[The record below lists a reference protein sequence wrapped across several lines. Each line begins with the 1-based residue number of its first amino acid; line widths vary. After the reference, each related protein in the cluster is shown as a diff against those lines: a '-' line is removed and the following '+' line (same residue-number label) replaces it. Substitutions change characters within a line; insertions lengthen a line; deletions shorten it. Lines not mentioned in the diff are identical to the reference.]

1 MRSFSW
7 LKSIVLAAALVAS
20 WTCSI
25 AQTKWDLASANPP
38 TNFQTINLD
47 RFVEDVEKR
56 TNGALKITHH
66 SNASLFKMVEIRRA
80 TQRGQV
86 AVGEVLLGTMVN
98 EFPLLAFDAVPFLFT
113 SREEG
118 QRFWREIRP
127 FVEKKLAEQGLTI
140 LYVQPWQPQGLYST
154 KEVKSITDI
163 KGTRFRA
170 HSPVFA
176 KYAQAL
182 GAQPLSI
189 PYTELSQAILTGSVD
204 TMMTGITAAAD
215 LKFAKTMPY
224 YYDVQ
229 ASFTHSI
236 VFANLEKLN
245 QLPEP
250 LRAELRRA
258 AAAAE
263 ERAVQ
268 NVIALEQQQI
278 KTVIEAGMKV
288 TLSPDPKLKAEMLE
302 AGKGVIDE
310 WLQQAGPEAQR
321 ALAAIRR

>member
-1 MRSFSW
+1 MRTSSW
-7 LKSIVLAAALVAS
+7 LKSVALVAALAAPWAS
-20 WTCSI
+20 SM
-25 AQTKWDLASANPP
+25 AQVKWDLASANPP
-38 TNFQTINLD
+38 TNFQTTNLD
-47 RFVEDVEKR
+47 RFVEDVDKR

-66 SNASLFKMVEIRRA
+66 SNASLFKMAEIRRA

-98 EFPLLAFDAVPFLFT
+98 EFPLLAFDAVPFLFN

-118 QRFWREIRP
+118 QKFWQEIRP
-127 FVEKKLAEQGLTI
+127 FVEKRLAEQGLTI

-154 KEVKSITDI
+154 KEVKGVADL

-176 KYAQAL
+176 KYAQAV

-189 PYTELSQAILTGSVD
+189 PYTELSQAILTGAVD

-215 LKFAKTMPY
+215 LKFWKNMPY

-229 ASFTHSI
+229 ASFTHNI
-236 VFANLEKLN
+236 IFANLEKFN
-245 QLPEP
+245 ALPEAV
-250 LRAELRRA
+250 RTELRKA

-268 NVIALEQQQI
+268 NVIALEQQQV
-278 KTVIEAGMKV
+278 KMVTENGMKV
-288 TLSPDPKLKAEMLE
+288 LPADAKLKAEMR
-302 AGKGVIDE
+302 ASAKGVIDE
-310 WLQQAGPEAQR
+310 WMQQAGPEAQR
-321 ALAAIRR
+321 ALTAIRR

>member
-1 MRSFSW
+1 MLSVRW
-7 LKSIVLAAALVAS
+7 LQSLSLALALAAP
-20 WTCSI
+20 W
-25 AQTKWDLASANPP
+25 AQSNAQVKWDLASANTP
-38 TNFQTINLD
+38 TNFQTINLN
-47 RFVEDVEKR
+47 RLVEDIDKR

-66 SNASLFKMVEIRRA
+66 SNASLFKMAEIRRA

-86 AVGEVLLGTMVN
+86 AMGEVLLGTMVN

-118 QRFWREIRP
+118 VRFWKEIRP
-127 FVEKKLAEQGLTI
+127 YVEKRLAEQGLTL

-154 KEVKSITDI
+154 KEIKTVADL

-176 KYAQAL
+176 KYAQAV

-189 PYTELSQAILTGSVD
+189 PYTELSQAIFTGAVD

-215 LKFAKTMPY
+215 LKFWKSMPY

-229 ASFTHSI
+229 ASFTHNI
-236 VFANLEKLN
+236 IFANTEKFN
-245 QLPEP
+245 ALPEAV
-250 LRAELRRA
+250 RAEVRNA
-258 AAAAE
+258 SASAE
-263 ERAVQ
+263 EGALQ
-268 NVIALEQQQI
+268 NVIALEQAQI
-278 KTVIEAGMKV
+278 KTVTENGMKV
-288 TLSPDPKLKAEMLE
+288 LQPDPKLRQELQAAAKPI
-302 AGKGVIDE
+302 IDE

-321 ALAAIRR
+321 ALTAVRR